1 MGDQRLPGTA
11 VTGRHA
17 RRGEVELAGS
27 QPHSVRW
34 LRRVVLVWAALAPP
48 LWSRAKVKFA
58 IVAPMAALA
67 LLISGGVQLAAPKV
81 RTSVAVAV
89 LAIGI
94 VVLLV
99 WIAAVAVPL
108 LAKGKLPDGRNV
120 ADVLARQRIR
130 RQITRDR
137 RQALRHRRDSP
148 SYAGPHAHRSH
159 DREQAG
165 KTE

>member
-1 MGDQRLPGTA
+1 MGDQRPPGTA

-17 RRGEVELAGS
+17 RRREVDLAGA
-27 QPHSVRW
+27 QPRSGRW

-58 IVAPMAALA
+58 IVAPMAAVA
-67 LLISGGVQLAAPKV
+67 LLISGGVQLATPKA
-81 RTSVAVAV
+81 RNSVAVAA
-89 LAIGI
+89 LAIGV
-94 VVLLV
+94 VVLLA

-108 LAKGKLPDGRNV
+108 VVKGKLPDGRNV

-130 RQITRDR
+130 RQITRDS
-137 RQALRHRRDSP
+137 RQALRHRRHSP

-165 KTE
+165 KSE